1 MSGFPHHIR
10 ARYVQNAL
18 TALRGRQSREE
29 IAKAMGVAPV
39 TLNAYSL
46 EPSVKGSRMIPMQRL
61 VHLMCLA
68 EQALKEAQAEMSEMA
83 QLAKSAA

>member
-10 ARYVQNAL
+10 SRYVSNAL
-18 TALRGRQSREE
+18 TALRGRRSREE
-29 IAKAMGVAPV
+29 IAKALGVAPV

-46 EPSVKGSRMIPMQRL
+46 EPSVKGSRMIPMPRL

-68 EQALKEAQAEMSEMA
+68 EQSLKEATDEMA
-83 QLAKSAA
+83 AMAQRAKSSA